1 MSISKD
7 AVSHSV
13 PPMTQAEESYKQALT
28 NIREIINRANKEIDD
43 FIPDDNKGRAD
54 VQIECN
60 VYNCHIKAYDTIVA
74 MMDAAGF

>member
-1 MSISKD
+1 MAIEGKVNVSISKD

-28 NIREIINRANKEIDD
+28 NIREIINRANGDKRHKSSDEQNQIDL
-43 FIPDDNKGRAD
+43 
-54 VQIECN
+54 
-60 VYNCHIKAYDTIVA
+60 KAYDTIVA